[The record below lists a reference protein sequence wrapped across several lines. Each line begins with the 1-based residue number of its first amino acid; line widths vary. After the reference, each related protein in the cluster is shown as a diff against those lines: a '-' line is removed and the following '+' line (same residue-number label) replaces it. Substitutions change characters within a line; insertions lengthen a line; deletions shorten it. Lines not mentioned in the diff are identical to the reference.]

1 MASANTAPAHSTAG
15 FETMSDGFQ
24 FLDIIFFA
32 MVAAFILLRL
42 RKVLGRRT
50 GHERRP
56 ANPLAPRQAEDAAD
70 NVVHLADHEAD
81 SESPGDDFSDV
92 EDSVLAAGLVQVL
105 AADANFTRPAFLDGA
120 RGAFEIV
127 LDAFAVG
134 DTERLRGLLDD
145 DVYRPF
151 ARAIEDR
158 ENAGQFLEST
168 LVSID
173 QADIIEAGMNGRT
186 AFITIRFVTQ
196 QINITRDAEDKVIE
210 ADTAHAVTITDL
222 WTFERDTR
230 SRDPNWKLA
239 ATRSPN

>member
-1 MASANTAPAHSTAG
+1 MASANTAPAPSSAG
-15 FETMSDGFQ
+15 LETMSDGFQ

-42 RKVLGRRT
+42 RSALGKRT
-50 GHERRP
+50 GHERPP
-56 ANPLAPRQAEDAAD
+56 ATPLARGQAEEGAD
-70 NVVHLADHEAD
+70 NVVQLADRDAAP
-81 SESPGDDFSDV
+81 ESPADDFSDI

-105 AADANFTRPAFLDGA
+105 AADPNFIREQFLEGA

-127 LDAFAVG
+127 VEAFAAG
-134 DTERLRGLLDD
+134 DSERLRGLLDD

-151 ARAIEDR
+151 ARAIQDR
-158 ENAGQFLEST
+158 ENADQFLETT

-173 QADIIEAGMNGRT
+173 EANIIEAGMNGRT
-186 AFITIRFVTQ
+186 AFVTVRFVTQ
-196 QINITRDAEDKVIE
+196 QINITRDAEDNVVE
-210 ADTAHAVTITDL
+210 GDASHVAAITDL